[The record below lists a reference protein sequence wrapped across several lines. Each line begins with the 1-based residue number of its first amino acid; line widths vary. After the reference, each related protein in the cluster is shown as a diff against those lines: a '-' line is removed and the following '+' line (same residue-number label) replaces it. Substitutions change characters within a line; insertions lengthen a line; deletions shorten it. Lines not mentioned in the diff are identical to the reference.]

1 MYKKHLYKS
10 RSSRRRRPLIASWW
24 SDLRFFWFMTNK
36 GPIVLVSILT
46 TVLLTFGFLLYT
58 LFANGADRRNL
69 TCLGLNVYFEA
80 RGESDAGQRAVAE
93 VTLNRVASDRY
104 PDTVCDV
111 VYEKNWDRRRK
122 RYVGA
127 FSWTEFDVRSMP
139 EGEEWQRARQ
149 AAETVYYR
157 RHTPTV
163 EGALHYH
170 AVYIKP
176 RWARGRKT
184 IARIGRHV
192 FYE

>member
-1 MYKKHLYKS
+1 MDKKHFYRS
-10 RSSRRRRPLIASWW
+10 RVSRRKSAFAGKW
-24 SDLRFFWFMTNK
+24 SDLRFFWYTTNK
-36 GPIVLVSILT
+36 TPIVFGSVLA
-46 TVLLTFGFLLYT
+46 TVFMAFSFLLYA

-69 TCLGLNVYFEA
+69 TCLALNVYFES
-80 RGESDAGQRAVAE
+80 RGESDSGQRAVAE
-93 VTLNRVASDRY
+93 VTMNRVASDRY

-111 VYEKNWDRRRK
+111 VYQQNWDRRRR

-139 EGEEWQRARQ
+139 QGEEWQRAQ
-149 AAETVYYR
+149 DAAETVYTR
-157 RHTPTV
+157 RHTPAV

-176 RWARGRKT
+176 GWARDKKAV
-184 IARIGRHV
+184 ARIGGHV